1 MRAESAARIVKLG
14 LINFW
19 RNRGL
24 SFAATLI
31 MTLTLLIISFFVVS
45 TLAVGKTTSSIRERM
60 DMSIYFN
67 ETISVDQ
74 IASLQK
80 DLGSRSDVRQIKYV
94 SKDDA
99 LEICKKNPQCA
110 KAIAFT
116 DLNKNPLPRSLE
128 VKASQPEKLQEIAS
142 FIQDGQYKAYVRG
155 LSYQQ
160 NQVTIERLIAITAFM
175 KEFGWL
181 ICTIF
186 ILISILVS
194 LNTIG
199 LTIFSRRD
207 EIEIMRLVGAN
218 DAFIKVPFIIEG
230 FLQGFFATMISM
242 GGVWVGIAVLA
253 PRIKHY
259 LGETT
264 TRTMINFFWD
274 NFWLMLALELIVGIT
289 IGIVCSL
296 ISIRKHLRV

>member
-1 MRAESAARIVKLG
+1 MKAESAARIVKLG

-19 RNRGL
+19 RNRWL

-31 MTLTLLIISFFVVS
+31 MTMTLLIISFFVVS
-45 TLAVGKTTSSIRERM
+45 TLAIGRTTDSIRERM

-67 ETISVDQ
+67 DTASAEQ
-74 IASLQK
+74 IADFQK
-80 DLGSRSDVRQIKYV
+80 DLASRTDVKQVKYV

-99 LEICKKNPQCA
+99 LAICKENPQCA
-110 KAIAFT
+110 KAIAFS

-128 VKASQPEKLQEIAS
+128 IKASQPEKLQEIADYVKNS
-142 FIQDGQYKAYVRG
+142 QYKTYVRSI
-155 LSYQQ
+155 SYQQ

-175 KEFGWL
+175 REFGWV
-181 ICTIF
+181 ICSIF

-199 LTIFSRRD
+199 LTIFSRKD

-230 FLQGFFATMISM
+230 FLQGFLATIISM
-242 GGVWVGIAVLA
+242 GGVWLGIAVLT

-264 TRTMINFFWD
+264 TTRMIDFFF
-274 NFWLMLALELIVGIT
+274 NHFAMMLFMELVVGVT
-289 IGIVCSL
+289 IGMICSL
-296 ISIRKHLRV
+296 ISIRKHLKV